1 MGSHDI
7 DEKKE
12 QHHDDRR
19 KLVEVSLN
27 GEHVKIHS
35 GKYTL
40 ADLKTALS
48 VEAHCDLDIIEHGVF
63 RPIKPDE
70 IVSVKEGT
78 EFISRQC
85 AGGAS

>member
-1 MGSHDI
+1 MTSEVELKGHG
-7 DEKKE
+7 
-12 QHHDDRR
+12 HDDNSR

-27 GEHVKIHS
+27 GEDLKIHS
-35 GKYTL
+35 GKYSL
-40 ADLKTALS
+40 PELKIALG
-48 VEAHCDLDIIEHGVF
+48 VDAHCDLDLIEHGVF

-70 IVSVKEGT
+70 IVKVKEGM